1 MNPKVDTY
9 IETKS
14 NWSEELQTLRSIFL
28 STEMEEDFKW
38 GGPVYT
44 VNGKNVTGMAA
55 FKNHYGMWFFNGVFL
70 KDNHSLLVNTQETTK
85 ALRQIK
91 FKKGEEIPT
100 DIIRDYVLEAI
111 ENEKQGLKVAPSKPG
126 AYSLSPYLK
135 EAMDND
141 SELLNAFIALTP
153 GKQKDYSNHI
163 SDAKQEKT
171 KASRLEKI
179 RPMILAGGGLHDKY
193 KNC

>member
-1 MNPKVDTY
+1 
-9 IETKS
+9 
-14 NWSEELQTLRSIFL
+14 
-28 STEMEEDFKW
+28 
-38 GGPVYT
+38 
-44 VNGKNVTGMAA
+44 
-55 FKNHYGMWFFNGVFL
+55 
-70 KDNHSLLVNTQETTK
+70 
-85 ALRQIK
+85 
-91 FKKGEEIPT
+91 
-100 DIIRDYVLEAI
+100 
-111 ENEKQGLKVAPSKPG
+111 
-126 AYSLSPYLK
+126 
-135 EAMDND
+135 MDND